1 MLTVSILTPVYG
13 VEKYIEQCARSL
25 FGQSY
30 AQIEYIFV
38 DDCTP
43 DRSISILESLIQEY
57 PERASQIRIIHHEK
71 NRGVGS
77 GKQNAL
83 MAAHGDY
90 IMFVD
95 SDDFLP
101 ENAVEKLIEKTK
113 GQTGLTENTQ
123 GQADLIDGSYCEWNS
138 GKASEPQRPFTE
150 NGEVFLKMLICQNII
165 TNRLWGRLYRRQMIM
180 EHEIFFEEGINYAED
195 LLECPISLSFHSGQE
210 DCKQRKPTDKRSWKS

>member
-71 NRGVGS
+71 IGAWER
-77 GKQNAL
+77 Q
-83 MAAHGDY
+83 D
-90 IMFVD
+90 
-95 SDDFLP
+95 
-101 ENAVEKLIEKTK
+101 KT
-113 GQTGLTENTQ
+113 
-123 GQADLIDGSYCEWNS
+123 
-138 GKASEPQRPFTE
+138 
-150 NGEVFLKMLICQNII
+150 
-165 TNRLWGRLYRRQMIM
+165 
-180 EHEIFFEEGINYAED
+180 
-195 LLECPISLSFHSGQE
+195 HSWLHTATTS
-210 DCKQRKPTDKRSWKS
+210 CL